1 MSTTPINTPWSMD
14 STQSESG
21 TWDPILTQEYSS
33 ACNDILDPKQGQ
45 LTFARETFPRD
56 LFIALWEEYFLSNLE
71 IEDIEAA
78 WEDFFHHPNVTA
90 ERVQLI
96 FSNISNKEI
105 EKKWFVKLATMS
117 ISEIILWKK
126 VYDELWLEWQTY
138 LSKISYDKVRHI
150 EKAMSKSKE
159 NLMAIGVENLMEEWM
174 DLSKISTL
182 CNIQKPLAIGDF
194 TMIVREYTP
203 DEIKELWARLVTM
216 PFAQIVLFP
225 EQYDTLIWI
234 WMKPDSMDKIILL
247 MISKNFTPADII
259 KVWRSELCWMVQQDF
274 RARKKELLKEG
285 FLESSKTP
293 KS

>member
-1 MSTTPINTPWSMD
+1 MSTTPINTPGSMD

-56 LFIALWEEYFLSNLE
+56 LFIALGEEYFLSNLE

-78 WEDFFHHPNVTA
+78 GEDFFHHPNVTA

-105 EKKWFVKLATMS
+105 EKKGFVKLATMS
-117 ISEIILWKK
+117 ISEIILGKK
-126 VYDELWLEWQTY
+126 VYDELGLEWQTY

-159 NLMAIGVENLMEEWM
+159 NLMAIGVENLMEEGM

-203 DEIKELWARLVTM
+203 DEIKELGARLVTM

-225 EQYDTLIWI
+225 EQYDTLIGI
-234 WMKPDSMDKIILL
+234 GMKPDSMDKIILL

-259 KVWRSELCWMVQQDF
+259 KVGRSELCGMVQQDF